1 MIPAS
6 STQPGWWE
14 ERVSATDWDSVRA
27 DLDTVPESGGRTY
40 SLLGADRRLYRRAAP
55 AGSAGTARAGSMVGS
70 TARRRCA
77 PSPAA
82 ATPLTGFSSLMSRPP
97 SPPGTGPAPFACP
110 APMQHGKPDDHDDD
124 PFPVGRGVTA
134 SPSATAAIPPRRVP
148 PTRWPPPGPLARA
161 RSWPSS
167 TGPPQPHP
175 GCGPRNGWPAASPT
189 YGSWL
194 IPRPDAHSS
203 PAVSPA
209 SPAGLPAGRSAS
221 PAWPLLTSWH

>member
-1 MIPAS
+1 
-6 STQPGWWE
+6 
-14 ERVSATDWDSVRA
+14 
-27 DLDTVPESGGRTY
+27 
-40 SLLGADRRLYRRAAP
+40 
-55 AGSAGTARAGSMVGS
+55 MVGS

-97 SPPGTGPAPFACP
+97 SPPGTGPAPFACL

-134 SPSATAAIPPRRVP
+134 GTRANARPLPSCHPGAPAPYRRGTGPAHPDARRLQGRDDHHWRLARRSRILAAARATAGR
-148 PTRWPPPGPLARA
+148 
-161 RSWPSS
+161 
-167 TGPPQPHP
+167 
-175 GCGPRNGWPAASPT
+175 AASPT
-189 YGSWL
+189 HGSWL

-221 PAWPLLTSWH
+221 PAWPLLTSLFDLVRGARWMTWSYSRGRILAHRARPPVGQR